1 MVARYETINKFIKNI
16 YYAKGLKFDED
27 FTTMWIREITA
38 TGASA
43 VDLHDAEI
51 EIIRENIP
59 PRIHDVCE
67 SIREIMSKTRP
78 KITYKPK
85 TCPYC
90 NGKGYVIGLRFE
102 TNGKYTGYTAALNCC
117 CDNPHLPNVTPMT
130 PNAATNHKT
139 EVKNGY
145 YLIFPTI
152 VEQFNYL
159 DRVYANDN
167 WDIRRG

>member
-1 MVARYETINKFIKNI
+1 MVVYDNIIKFVKNI

-27 FTTMWIREITA
+27 YTTMWIREITA

-43 VDLHDAEI
+43 VDLQNAEI

-67 SIREIMSKTRP
+67 CIIDKMNLNRP

-85 TCPYC
+85 QCPYC

-117 CDNPHLPNVTPMT
+117 CDNPHLLNVTQMT
-130 PNAATNHKT
+130 ENTSTNHKT
-139 EVKNGY
+139 DVKGGY
-145 YLIFPTI
+145 YLIFPSI
-152 VEQFNYL
+152 VEEFEYL
-159 DRVYANDN
+159 DKVYANDN